1 MNYLE
6 PLETLGTIYTF
17 TDNPILLG
25 GGAMEYYGLR
35 KTGHDLDIMISQRDK
50 RELLKRGY
58 TPNLF
63 GGKTD
68 KEVDSTFSNFAGT
81 GVDLV
86 VTLNQYGYGFFKS
99 SSVACGGHNGLLV
112 MSLEHL
118 LLTKVFAGEYS
129 GEPKHKIDI
138 KLVLKGI
145 EKQQYPANILY
156 A

>member
-6 PLETLGTIYTF
+6 PLITLGNIYTF
-17 TDNPILLG
+17 TDKPILLG

-68 KEVDSTFSNFAGT
+68 KDIDSTFSNFDGT

-86 VTLNQYGYGFFKS
+86 VTLNQYGYGFFKDTS
-99 SSVACGGHNGLLV
+99 LPYGGHTKLLV
-112 MSLEHL
+112 ISLEHL

-129 GEPKHKIDI
+129 GETKHKTDI

-145 EKQQYPANILY
+145 EKQQYPANIVY
-156 A
+156 V

>member
-86 VTLNQYGYGFFKS
+86 VTLNQYGYSFFRESSIICGDHKS
-99 SSVACGGHNGLLV
+99 IQV

-118 LLTKVFAGEYS
+118 LLAKVFAGEYS
-129 GEPKHKIDI
+129 GEPKHKNDI
-138 KLVLKGI
+138 KLLLKGI
-145 EKQQYPANILY
+145 EKQQYPDNILY
-156 A
+156 V